1 MGTAKKVLK
10 NTAMAAALG
19 PIGTAALL
27 MLGGSDEQAGQ
38 VFLAC
43 EKNPGATPQEIAQFV
58 RNETR
63 REAGAQ
69 VMSGF
74 CDGLR
79 RGPLVENGFESNG
92 EDPQAVVVDLDDPLS
107 ILIASETRDE
117 IENHPLARN
126 LEIALDLL
134 EEAENA
140 RADEIGMALHLKR
153 RQSFEIKSRQVDRA
167 RAVVKSIRSQI
178 LRDLDLAFFEETEQQ
193 EEIQL
198 ELFDDFAAVE
208 I

>member
-1 MGTAKKVLK
+1 MS
-10 NTAMAAALG
+10 AALG

-43 EKNPGATPQEIAQFV
+43 EANPGATPQEIAQFV

-69 VMSGF
+69 VISGF

-79 RGPLVENGFESNG
+79 RGPLVENGFENDG
-92 EDPQAVVVDLDDPLS
+92 EDPQAIVVDLDDPLS
-107 ILIASETRDE
+107 ILIASETRNE

-126 LEIALDLL
+126 LEIALDRLDEV
-134 EEAENA
+134 EEMDSA
-140 RADEIGMALHLKR
+140 EIGEAFNVKR
-153 RQSFEIKSRQVDRA
+153 RQSFEIKSRQVERA
-167 RAVVKSIRSQI
+167 RSMVKSIRAQI
-178 LRDLDLAFFEETEQQ
+178 LEEQ
-193 EEIQL
+193 EEEQGQM
-198 ELFDDFAAVE
+198 ELFL
-208 I
+208 